1 MLTNDKEINCYLF
14 DQLTILDD
22 LQEVAEKENAQE
34 TLKMIAKKRKQV
46 ERKLYQQPPLVQMQH
61 E

>member
-1 MLTNDKEINCYLF
+1 MPTNEKEINCYLF

-22 LQEVAEKENAQE
+22 IQEVAEKEGAKE
-34 TLKMIAKKRKQV
+34 TLKIIDKKRKQV
-46 ERKLYQQPPLVQMQH
+46 ERKLYQKPPLIS